1 MREPGVR
8 VADRLEVGDPRRQLA
23 AQAVDERAQPRVLG
37 GGLGDRR
44 LELTS
49 RANLQI
55 RGLRAEDAETLAT
68 GLRMAGLLPSA
79 THDAVRNIAAPP
91 LAGPSLRA
99 LVGELDDALCADPV
113 LAGLPGKFL
122 FAIGHVALAA
132 DIAAVPVPAVPA
144 ARQSVSAWRYFA
156 FFFRVEVQYLS
167 HSALT
172 RSRREATSRSSPW
185 AWPAWHSRARRSAA
199 LSVRAFWVSPP
210 ACMKRRAFH
219 SAVSAP
225 LHS

>member
-1 MREPGVR
+1 M
-8 VADRLEVGDPRRQLA
+8 PRSSSA
-23 AQAVDERAQPRVLG
+23 A
-37 GGLGDRR
+37 
-44 LELTS
+44 
-49 RANLQI
+49 
-55 RGLRAEDAETLAT
+55 
-68 GLRMAGLLPSA
+68 SA
-79 THDAVRNIAAPP
+79 A
-91 LAGPSLRA
+91 
-99 LVGELDDALCADPV
+99 
-113 LAGLPGKFL
+113 
-122 FAIGHVALAA
+122 
-132 DIAAVPVPAVPA
+132 AVPA
-144 ARQSVSAWRYFA
+144 ARQSVSAWRYLA

-225 LHS
+225 PHSCSAASWASRPVSVRPSPVPPTWRRVVDGRFSHCFV